1 MKYHDSVE
9 KSAEYLRLALPLM
22 AKQQA
27 AVHPVSYAIWYEYVA
42 GSNSA
47 LKGAIDEYL

>member
-22 AKQQA
+22 SQQQA
-27 AVHPVSYAIWYEYVA
+27 ALHPVS
-42 GSNSA
+42 SA
-47 LKGAIDEYL
+47 VG